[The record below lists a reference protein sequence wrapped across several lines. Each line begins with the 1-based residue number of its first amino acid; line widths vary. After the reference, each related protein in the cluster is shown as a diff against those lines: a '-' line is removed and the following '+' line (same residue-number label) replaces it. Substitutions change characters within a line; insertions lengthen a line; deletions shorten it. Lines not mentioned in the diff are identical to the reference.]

1 MFQWRGGTDHLKA
14 LRASVFWLNM
24 GSSYLLL
31 LLLPPRGEIHQHRS
45 SLRWCSAR
53 GADSENDFLRFLCR
67 WILVLNTGFIGA
79 SQVALVVKNSP
90 ASAGDLRYA
99 GSVPGLGR
107 SPGEGHGNPFQYS
120 CLETSVERGAWWA
133 TLHGVAKSWMRVKRL
148 NVHACEVYMV
158 IFPLFCQG
166 CGDAGAR

>member
-1 MFQWRGGTDHLKA
+1 M
-14 LRASVFWLNM
+14 
-24 GSSYLLL
+24 
-31 LLLPPRGEIHQHRS
+31 
-45 SLRWCSAR
+45 
-53 GADSENDFLRFLCR
+53 
-67 WILVLNTGFIGA
+67 
-79 SQVALVVKNSP
+79 VKNSP

-120 CLETSVERGAWWA
+120 CLETPVERGAWWA